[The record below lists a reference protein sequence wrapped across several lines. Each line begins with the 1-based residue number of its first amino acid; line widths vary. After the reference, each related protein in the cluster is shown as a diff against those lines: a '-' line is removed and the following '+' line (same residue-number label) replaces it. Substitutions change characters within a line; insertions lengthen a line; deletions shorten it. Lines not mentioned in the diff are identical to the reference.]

1 MNRVIK
7 RFFGGGIR
15 QLRVLFATLAGVA
28 VLWACA
34 PDSINNRAATGFD
47 AYINKLKTCKPF
59 VIGSI
64 DLAVLIDY
72 NAMGDDN
79 YQNFIDQTSKLYY
92 HRIGFDL
99 YRQSL
104 VGFFGDGPKNQ
115 ATFDC
120 IQSNLP
126 ADRPMGPPGSVI
138 SY

>member
-1 MNRVIK
+1 MYSVVNAVSGAGVRNCRMLV
-7 RFFGGGIR
+7 
-15 QLRVLFATLAGVA
+15 AALAGLALLVG
-28 VLWACA
+28 CA

-47 AYINKLKTCKPF
+47 AYINTLKTCKPF
-59 VIGSI
+59 VLGSV

-79 YQNFIDQTSKLYY
+79 YQNFMDQTSKLYY
-92 HRIGFDL
+92 HRISFDL

-104 VGFFGDGPKNQ
+104 KGFFGDGPQNQ

-120 IQSNLP
+120 IQSHLP